1 MGSRSLSL
9 RALEQLYRERHTA
22 FARVALALLGDPERA
37 HDAVQDAFARAI
49 RRRRGFRGESS
60 PETWVF
66 ALLVNVCR
74 DAQRRPAPLPVADM
88 SEGQSPGHV
97 RNGQAKEWP
106 ELHAAVAALPA
117 RQRAAVFLRYF
128 ADLDYD
134 SIATALGIER
144 GTVAASLHA
153 AHANLRTTLEEGE
166 ER

>member
-9 RALEQLYRERHTA
+9 RALEQLYRDRHSA
-22 FARVALALLGDPERA
+22 FARVAIALLDDPERA

-49 RRRRGFRGESS
+49 RGRRRFRGESS

-66 ALLVNVCR
+66 ALLVNVCH
-74 DAQRRPAPLPVADM
+74 DERRRRAPQSVPDM
-88 SEGQSPGHV
+88 SEGQSLGHV
-97 RNGQAKEWP
+97 RNGHPKEWP
-106 ELHAAVAALPA
+106 ELHAAVAALPE

-134 SIATALGIER
+134 AIATALGIER

-153 AHANLRTTLEEGE
+153 AHANLRTTLEEDE
-166 ER
+166 